1 MPHTI
6 NAQPATVCGI
16 DPPARQKTDS
26 LGGRIPA
33 RCLPDLLNDQ
43 GYETAYVQ
51 SATED
56 FERRPEVVK
65 NMGYEEFYP
74 TESMDTEGFQVT
86 NTFGYEDDIMR
97 TSRRTISS
105 TATSIAYTTWT
116 PSCRT

>member
-1 MPHTI
+1 VSV
-6 NAQPATVCGI
+6 NCGI
-16 DPPARQKTDS
+16 EPALYPGPEFVSGD
-26 LGGRIPA
+26 LPA
-33 RCLPDLLNDQ
+33 PCLADLLKGQ
-43 GYETAYVQ
+43 GYRTIFFQ
-51 SATED
+51 SNSNAVD
-56 FERRPEVVK
+56 NFGDVVK